1 MYTFLNS
8 QNSFLAIILRLQ
20 DLNTVENEWKK
31 YEILIFQMFKHWI
44 LNTVNSVLQ
53 NLIWYLNISQIFPI

>member
-8 QNSFLAIILRLQ
+8 QNSFLVIILRLQ

-31 YEILIFQMFKHWI
+31 YEILIFQMFLVQMPDWI
-44 LNTVNSVLQ
+44 H
-53 NLIWYLNISQIFPI
+53 IFKKLVIY